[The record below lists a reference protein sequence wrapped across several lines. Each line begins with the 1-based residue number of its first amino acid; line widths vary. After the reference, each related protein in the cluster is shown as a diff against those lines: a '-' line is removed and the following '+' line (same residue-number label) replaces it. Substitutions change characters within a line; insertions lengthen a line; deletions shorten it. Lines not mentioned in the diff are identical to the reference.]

1 MNKGE
6 EILNICWDTFQK
18 KMCLESFFLKQN
30 LKEYKPS
37 EIHCIQYVGD
47 NPNVN
52 VTKLADAFNMTTG
65 GVTKLTKR
73 LIGKKLLSTHKSLDN
88 KKEIYFTL
96 SDKGKEIYNIH
107 HILDIQFQQRDK
119 KIFDTITDETYTA
132 ILNFFGVY
140 SKHLD
145 EELEKAG
152 IDTHSGV
159 INKLQQISSPT

>member
-96 SDKGKEIYNIH
+96 SDKGKEIYNI
-107 HILDIQFQQRDK
+107 
-119 KIFDTITDETYTA
+119 
-132 ILNFFGVY
+132 
-140 SKHLD
+140 S
-145 EELEKAG
+145 LEKSHEKAQ
-152 IDTHSGV
+152 SSF
-159 INKLQQISSPT
+159 NKEGFGFFAASAAFK

>member
-107 HILDIQFQQRDK
+107 HSLPP
-119 KIFDTITDETYTA
+119 A
-132 ILNFFGVY
+132 
-140 SKHLD
+140 
-145 EELEKAG
+145 
-152 IDTHSGV
+152 
-159 INKLQQISSPT
+159 